1 MNVLLIGAGNMG
13 KTFGQGFIQTGTVSP
28 TELYVLDRGAAKAD
42 SIKPF
47 SANELK
53 TSPDA
58 FIRDMDLLIVC
69 VKPQDFSALAQQI
82 KPYLTEGQIVL
93 SIMAGITVARLQ
105 QELGL
110 PKVVRAMPNLPSQ
123 IGMGMT
129 VFTISEEV
137 SRVETFTVQNL
148 LSTTGKV
155 LFVED
160 EHLIDSSTAVSGSG
174 PAYVFYVMQ
183 AMIDRAKTMG
193 FKESEA
199 RMLVMQTF
207 MGSIHLLQQYE
218 LSCEEWIKKVAS
230 KGGTTEAAL
239 HQFSAHELREGIW
252 AGLDAAKNRAEELSK
267 RA

>member
-13 KTFGQGFIQTGTVSP
+13 RTFGHGFIQTGTVAP
-28 TELYVLDRGAAKAD
+28 TELYVLDRGTSKAPL
-42 SIKPF
+42 IRTF
-47 SANELK
+47 SQNELQ

-58 FIRDMDLLIVC
+58 FIREMDLLIIC
-69 VKPQDFSALAQQI
+69 VKPQDFSALAESI
-82 KPYLTEGQIVL
+82 KPYLHKDQIVL
-93 SIMAGITVARLQ
+93 SIMAGITVSRLQ
-105 QELGL
+105 QELEL

-155 LFVED
+155 LFVEN
-160 EHLIDSSTAVSGSG
+160 EALIDSSTAVSGSG
-174 PAYVFYVMQ
+174 PAYVFYIMQ
-183 AMIDRAKTMG
+183 GMIDRAKQMG

-207 MGSIHLLQQYE
+207 MGSIHLLQQDE
-218 LSCEEWIKKVAS
+218 LSCEEWINKVCS

-239 HQFSAHELREGIW
+239 KQFSEKEFLQALW
-252 AGLDAAKNRAEELSK
+252 AGLDAARYRAEQLSK
-267 RA
+267 

>member
-13 KTFGQGFIQTGTVSP
+13 RTFGHGFIQTGTVSP
-28 TELYVLDRGAAKAD
+28 TELYVLDRGSSKAPL
-42 SIKPF
+42 IKSF
-47 SANELK
+47 SQNDLK
-53 TSPDA
+53 TSPDP

-69 VKPQDFSALAQQI
+69 VKPQDFSALAESI
-82 KPYLTEGQIVL
+82 RPYLHKDQIVL
-93 SIMAGITVARLQ
+93 SIMAGITVSRLQ

-155 LFVED
+155 LFVEN
-160 EHLIDSSTAVSGSG
+160 ESLIDASTAVSGSG
-174 PAYVFYVMQ
+174 PAYVFYIMQ
-183 AMIDRAKTMG
+183 GMIDRAKHMG
-193 FKESEA
+193 FSESEA

-207 MGSIHLLQQYE
+207 MGSIHLLQQDE
-218 LSCEEWIKKVAS
+218 LSCEEWIRKVS
-230 KGGTTEAAL
+230 SRGGTTEAAL
-239 HQFSAHELREGIW
+239 QQFSDKEFLQALW
-252 AGLDAAKNRAEELSK
+252 AGLDAAKLRAEQLSN
-267 RA
+267 

>member
-13 KTFGQGFIQTGTVSP
+13 QTFGHGFVQTGTVSMQ
-28 TELYVLDRGAAKAD
+28 EMYVLNRSAEKATAIR
-42 SIKPF
+42 SF
-47 SANELK
+47 SQHPLHTVAGDYL
-53 TSPDA
+53 
-58 FIRDMDLLIVC
+58 RDMDLLILC
-69 VKPQDFSALAQQI
+69 VKPQDFSQLAAQI
-82 KPYLTEGQIVL
+82 RPYLSEGQIVL
-93 SIMAGITVARLQ
+93 SIMAGITVRQLQ
-105 QELGL
+105 DTLGL

-160 EHLIDSSTAVSGSG
+160 ERLIDASTAISGSG
-174 PAYVFYVMQ
+174 PAYVFYFMQ

-193 FKESEA
+193 FKDSEA
-199 RMLVMQTF
+199 RLLVMQTF
-207 MGSIHLLQQYE
+207 MGSIHLLQQDE
-218 LSCEEWIKKVAS
+218 LSCEEWISKVAS

-239 HQFSAHELREGIW
+239 TQFATHDLQKALW
-252 AGLDAAKNRAEELSK
+252 AGLDAARDRAQALSASK
-267 RA
+267 

>member
-13 KTFGQGFIQTGTVSP
+13 QTFGQGFVQTGTVSP
-28 TELYVLDRGAAKAD
+28 KELFVLNRSSSKAEA
-42 SIKPF
+42 IRHF
-47 SANELK
+47 SQHPMWSEPGEFL
-53 TSPDA
+53 
-58 FIRDMDLLIVC
+58 RDMDLLILC
-69 VKPQDFSALAQQI
+69 VKPQDFSALATSI
-82 KPYLTEGQIVL
+82 RPFLSEGQIVL

-105 QELGL
+105 AELGL
-110 PKVVRAMPNLPSQ
+110 SKVVRAMPNLPSQ

-155 LFVED
+155 LFVEN
-160 EHLIDSSTAVSGSG
+160 ESLIDASTAISGSG
-174 PAYVFYVMQ
+174 PAYVFYVME
-183 AMIDRAKTMG
+183 AMMARANAMG

-207 MGSIHLLQQYE
+207 MGSIHLLQQDD

-239 HQFSAHELREGIW
+239 AQFQAHSLKEGLW
-252 AGLDAAKNRAEELSK
+252 AGLDAARNRAEALS
-267 RA
+267 R